1 MAERASWTT
10 STSSPPPPPLDASTA
25 GPPLLDRPNAVE
37 EYGYC
42 YINECPLLPLMVGV
56 GGATGHVGVVT
67 THSLSFTF
75 AQ

>member
-10 STSSPPPPPLDASTA
+10 STSSPPPPRWT
-25 GPPLLDRPNAVE
+25 PLLDRLNAVV

-42 YINECPLLPLMVGV
+42 NINECPLLPLMVGV

-67 THSLSFTF
+67 THSLSFSF